1 MQNLTANNDLLNIN
15 IGLTAS
21 PVVSFEK
28 KTTVAPPLPNLQST
42 AGTGGFSIY
51 LDAAL
56 QYDSLSR
63 VINGYMAGKRFE
75 ISEGLLARHVVVN
88 NVTVAGNEEG
98 HLLLKVN
105 FSGSFNGAAF
115 FTGKP
120 VYNPE
125 SKTLEMHNL
134 DYDLQ
139 TKNLLLKGAK
149 WLFAAKIETE
159 LKKAASINLSTYFD
173 TAKTALNEYL
183 NKEWTKGI
191 KGAGSVTDLRL
202 LNAEALPQH
211 LMLRTAC
218 TGNLSIKISEFNL
231 GF

>member
-1 MQNLTANNDLLNIN
+1 
-15 IGLTAS
+15 
-21 PVVSFEK
+21 
-28 KTTVAPPLPNLQST
+28 
-42 AGTGGFSIY
+42 
-51 LDAAL
+51 
-56 QYDSLSR
+56 
-63 VINGYMAGKRFE
+63 
-75 ISEGLLARHVVVN
+75 
-88 NVTVAGNEEG
+88 
-98 HLLLKVN
+98 
-105 FSGSFNGAAF
+105 
-115 FTGKP
+115 
-120 VYNPE
+120 
-125 SKTLEMHNL
+125 MHNL

-202 LNAEALPQH
+202 INAEALPQH
-211 LMLRTAC
+211 LLLRTAC